1 MLFVPAVVLAQVG
14 SAQTTAQIQYPVEWL
29 GNCDSE
35 QLCQDYCADVTFVDL
50 CYEAEQTF
58 GVSFLTQSAREAFE
72 QSLGITTTTQSPY
85 PIPML
90 DGCPTQQDCQN
101 YCSNPSEHILC
112 YEVELQYGIELL
124 TQEARDIVI
133 QTVTGGATTTSAQIQ
148 YPVEWLGNCDSEQL
162 CQDYCADVTF
172 VDLCY
177 EAEQTF
183 GVSFLT
189 QSARE
194 AFEQSLLGST
204 ESEEQE
210 QEQEA
215 QATTG
220 MSQIDYP
227 IEELGFCDSAQDCQN
242 YCDDAANYED
252 CLAFGVAN
260 GMYPPGP
267 QQMAEAVLGGEGPEG
282 CEGSTCAQ
290 VCDSTTNGQACA
302 EFAHESGAM
311 DEEELEATE
320 AVLEQG
326 GPGGCVTETQCN
338 TYCAAPENAQECLDF
353 AVEHGLVSEQERERV
368 EALQQGGPG
377 GCVGEKECH
386 AYCSQDQNI
395 KECMLFAQEHG
406 LMSEEDQQHVQD
418 LHLETL
424 NGPGG
429 CQSDIECYNYCS
441 EPQHEQECLQFA
453 LDNEIEVVT
462 QMLTT
467 ESVQSDDADTQTTD
481 VSDVITVV
489 DPETG
494 KSMQVRL
501 EDLLDEDMELSDHPA
516 GCSTREEC
524 REYCE
529 LPENRD
535 DCLPFSG

>member
-1 MLFVPAVVLAQVG
+1 MKKLLFALMLFVPAVVLAQVG

-101 YCSNPSEHILC
+101 YCSNPSEYLVC

-124 TQEARDIVI
+124 TQGARESVLESI
-133 QTVTGGATTTSAQIQ
+133 GLA
-148 YPVEWLGNCDSEQL
+148 P
-162 CQDYCADVTF
+162 
-172 VDLCY
+172 
-177 EAEQTF
+177 EAEGET
-183 GVSFLT
+183 
-189 QSARE
+189 
-194 AFEQSLLGST
+194 
-204 ESEEQE
+204 EQE

-215 QATTG
+215 QATTA

-242 YCDDAANYED
+242 YCDDTTNYEA

-267 QQMAEAVLGGEGPEG
+267 QQMAEAVLEGDGPEG
-282 CEGSTCAQ
+282 CEGSACAQ
-290 VCDSTTNGQACA
+290 VCDNTANGQSCA
-302 EFAHESGAM
+302 EFAHQSGAIG
-311 DEEELEATE
+311 EQELEATE
-320 AVLEQG
+320 VVLEQG
-326 GPGGCVTETQCN
+326 GPGGCVTDAQCEA
-338 TYCAAPENAQECLDF
+338 YCAAPENAQECLDF
-353 AVEHGLVSEQERERV
+353 AVEHGLMSEQERERV

-377 GCVGEKECH
+377 GCIGEDECH

-418 LHLETL
+418 LHLGTL

-467 ESVQSDDADTQTTD
+467 ESVLSDDADTQTTG

-516 GCSTREEC
+516 GCSTRDEC

-529 LPENRD
+529 LPENKD